1 MKKSVLLLLALLLAA
16 LPLAGCAKIDTTGL
30 LDAAPALLARAAFF
44 NEIYFGEGIPVN
56 PAGAS
61 VGGYI
66 VADPSYLDEHGFHT
80 IDELKAKT
88 EEVFSPGYCASIYPA
103 AFAGFAAEGGYIYA
117 RYSSSQAEALRDEN
131 ETILVSVNTAGL
143 LTNVGKT
150 TYDYDSVRLIG
161 TGRDYATVGVM
172 ATTVYYPTEDE
183 PLGRTEETE
192 LEIRFVRVDGAW
204 RIDSPTY

>member
-16 LPLAGCAKIDTTGL
+16 LPLAGCARIDTAGL

-44 NEIYFGEGIPVN
+44 NEIYFGEGIPIN
-56 PAGAS
+56 PSGAS
-61 VGGYI
+61 VGGYV
-66 VADPSYLDEHGFHT
+66 VADQRYLDEHGFHT

-88 EEVFSPGYCASIYPA
+88 EEVFSPGYCAAIYPA

-117 RYSSSQAEALRDEN
+117 RYSSSQAAALRDEN
-131 ETILVSVNTAGL
+131 ETILVSVNNTGL
-143 LTNVGKT
+143 LTKVGKT

-172 ATTVYYPTEDE
+172 ATTDYYPTADE